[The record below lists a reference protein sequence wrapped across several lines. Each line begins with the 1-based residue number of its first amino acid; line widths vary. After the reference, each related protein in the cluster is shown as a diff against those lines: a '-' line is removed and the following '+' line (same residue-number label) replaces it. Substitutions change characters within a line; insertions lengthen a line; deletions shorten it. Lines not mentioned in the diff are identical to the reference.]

1 MEIQQILIFALIGA
15 VCMFLVTGGLVS
27 MTGDEDPS
35 TGQLVAGAGIG
46 GILGSVASVVLED
59 TDGPD
64 NTITKTIMSKIG
76 GGYPDMKTGLP
87 NF

>member
-1 MEIQQILIFALIGA
+1 M
-15 VCMFLVTGGLVS
+15 S
-27 MTGDEDPS
+27 GDEEPS

-46 GILGSVASVVLED
+46 GILGSVASVVLDE

-64 NTITKTIMSKIG
+64 NTITKSILTKIG
-76 GGYPDMKTGLP
+76 GSYPDMKTGLP